1 MLTSPILDIN
11 ISTEKEMGKIL
22 VFEWRYK
29 MKKKSAGVTFMLTKP
44 HYSMLEGFY
53 IKNY

>member
-22 VFEWRYK
+22 VFKCRYQ
-29 MKKKSAGVTFMLTKP
+29 MIKKSAGVTLYVNKTALLNF
-44 HYSMLEGFY
+44 EGFQV
-53 IKNY
+53 NN